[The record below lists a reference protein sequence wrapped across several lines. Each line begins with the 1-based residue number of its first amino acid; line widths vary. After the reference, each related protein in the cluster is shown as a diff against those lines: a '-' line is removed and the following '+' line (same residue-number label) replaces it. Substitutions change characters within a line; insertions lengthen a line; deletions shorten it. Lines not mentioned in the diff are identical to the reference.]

1 MPSGRKTVSNTGL
14 ASTVCRRTQSSAWIS
29 ESVTV
34 TDDSAAA
41 EAGLS
46 VSTELHKLI
55 VQLVVVGTPFAA
67 VSVCVWTSSTH
78 DATADDARGP
88 TLIPTIDA
96 IPSATSHLIPYL
108 PHAKDESI
116 RLLVRPLA
124 KLDRLAH
131 PGVIPFTVPGKD
143 QAIRK
148 IDKKPPHEQTTA

>member
-1 MPSGRKTVSNTGL
+1 MNSM
-14 ASTVCRRTQSSAWIS
+14 ACRLTQSSAWIS

-34 TDDSAAA
+34 TDDSGAA

-55 VQLVVVGTPFAA
+55 VQVVVVVVPFTA

-88 TLIPTIDA
+88 TLMPRMDTIA
-96 IPSATSHLIPYL
+96 SATSHLIPYL

-116 RLLVRPLA
+116 RLL
-124 KLDRLAH
+124 
-131 PGVIPFTVPGKD
+131 T
-143 QAIRK
+143 
-148 IDKKPPHEQTTA
+148 